1 MKGKIE
7 METQFA
13 ERMGHV
19 KKSFIR
25 EILKVTE
32 DPSVIS
38 FAGGLPNPASFPVEA
53 INRAAQAVL
62 MEDGADA
69 LQYSTTEG
77 YLPLREFICVRYEK
91 RFGLHISPEEI
102 LITNGSQQGLDLV
115 GKVFLNEGDGVLL
128 ESPGYLGAIQAFSLF
143 RPCFH
148 TVPLGED
155 GVDVSALRNVLETSE
170 PKLFYAV
177 PNFQNPSG
185 LTYSRSNR
193 EQVAAVL
200 KQHATIFIEDDP
212 YGELRFAGENAPS
225 MRAFLNGQSI
235 LLGSFSK
242 IVAPAMRLG
251 WICAKP
257 EIMEKLIIAKQASD
271 LHTNAFAQ
279 RVVARYLAENDLDAH
294 IAKIREMYKTRS
306 DWMVNAIARY
316 FPSEVC
322 CTRPEGGMFMWA
334 TLPEGMSAV
343 ELFERASKVRV
354 AFVPGAPFYV
364 DRSDSNTLR
373 LNYTNSD
380 EEAIEEGIKRLGQ
393 AMDEMLSGVRRT
405 AALAR

>member
-1 MKGKIE
+1 
-7 METQFA
+7 METVFA

-38 FAGGLPNPASFPVEA
+38 FAGGLPSPASFPVEA
-53 INRAAQAVL
+53 IDRAAQAVL
-62 MEDGADA
+62 EEDGANA

-77 YLPLREFICVRYEK
+77 FLPLREFICARYAK
-91 RFGLHISPEEI
+91 RFGLRVTPEEI
-102 LITNGSQQGLDLV
+102 LITNGSQQGLDLI
-115 GKVFLNEGDGVLL
+115 GKVFLDEGDGVLL
-128 ESPGYLGAIQAFSLF
+128 EAPGYLGAIQAFSLF
-143 RPCFH
+143 SPHFH
-148 TVPLGED
+148 TVPLRQD
-155 GVDVSALRNVLETSE
+155 GVAVDALQAVLETHA

-185 LTYSRSNR
+185 LSYSRANR
-193 EQVAAVL
+193 ERAAAVL
-200 KQHATIFIEDDP
+200 KQHDTIFIEDDP
-212 YGELRFAGENAPS
+212 YGELRFAGEEAPS
-225 MRAFLNGQSI
+225 MRTFLGGQSI

-257 EIMEKLIIAKQASD
+257 EIMEKLIVAKQASD

-279 RVVARYLAENDLDAH
+279 RVVARYLADNDLDKH
-294 IAKIREMYKTRS
+294 IEKIRQMYKMRS
-306 DWMVNAIARY
+306 DCMADAIARY
-316 FPSEVC
+316 FPPDVH
-322 CTRPEGGMFMWA
+322 CTRPQGGMFMWA
-334 TLPEGMSAV
+334 TLPEGMSSID
-343 ELFERASKVRV
+343 LFQRASAMRV

-364 DRSDSNTLR
+364 DRSDVNTLR

-380 EEAIEEGIKRLGQ
+380 EAAIQEGICRLGQ
-393 AMDEMLSGVRRT
+393 AMTEMLSGVGRVE
-405 AALAR
+405 ALAR

>member
-1 MKGKIE
+1 MHKL
-7 METQFA
+7 FA

-53 INRAAQAVL
+53 VNRAAQAVL
-62 MEDGADA
+62 TEDGADA

-77 YLPLREFICVRYEK
+77 YRPLREFICARYEK

-102 LITNGSQQGLDLV
+102 LITNGSQQGLDLI

-143 RPCFH
+143 LPHFH
-148 TVPLGED
+148 TVPLRKD
-155 GVDVSALRNVLETSE
+155 GVEVSALQDVLESCA

-193 EQVAAVL
+193 EQAAAVL
-200 KQHATIFIEDDP
+200 KQHETYFIEDDP
-212 YGELRFAGENAPS
+212 YGELRFAGEDAPS
-225 MRAFLNGQSI
+225 MRTFLDGQSI

-279 RVVARYLAENDLDAH
+279 RVVARYLVENDLDAH
-294 IAKIREMYKTRS
+294 IKKIREMYKTRS
-306 DWMVNAIARY
+306 DWMVEAIARY
-316 FPSEVC
+316 FPPEVQ

-334 TLPEGMSAV
+334 TLPEGMSSV
-343 ELFERASKVRV
+343 KLFEQASKMRV

-364 DRSDSNTLR
+364 DRSDTNTLR

-380 EEAIEEGIKRLGQ
+380 QAAIEEGIKRLGQ
-393 AMDEMLSGVRRT
+393 AICEMLADTHRNP
-405 AALAR
+405 ALAC

>member
-1 MKGKIE
+1 
-7 METQFA
+7 METLFA
-13 ERMGHV
+13 DRMGHV

-38 FAGGLPNPASFPVEA
+38 FAGGLPNPASFPVDA
-53 INRAAQAVL
+53 VNRASQAVL
-62 MEDGADA
+62 TEDGADA

-77 YLPLREFICVRYEK
+77 YLPLREFICARYEK

-102 LITNGSQQGLDLV
+102 LITSGSQQGLDLL

-143 RPCFH
+143 LPRFH
-148 TVPLGED
+148 TVPLRED
-155 GVDVSALRNVLETSE
+155 GVDVAALRDVLETHA

-193 EQVAAVL
+193 EQAAAIL
-200 KQHATIFIEDDP
+200 KQHTTFFIEDDP
-212 YGELRFAGENAPS
+212 YGELRFAGEDAPS
-225 MRAFLNGQSI
+225 MRAFLDGQSI

-271 LHTNAFAQ
+271 LHTNTFAQ
-279 RVVARYLAENDLDAH
+279 RVVARYLADNDLDAH
-294 IAKIREMYKTRS
+294 IEKIREMYKTRS
-306 DWMVNAIARY
+306 DWMVDAIARY
-316 FPSEVC
+316 FPSEVQ
-322 CTRPEGGMFMWA
+322 CTCPEGGMFMWA
-334 TLPEGMSAV
+334 TLPEGMSSV
-343 ELFERASKVRV
+343 KLFEQASKMRV
-354 AFVPGAPFYV
+354 AFVPGAPFYA
-364 DRSDSNTLR
+364 DRSDSNTFR

-393 AMDEMLSGVRRT
+393 AMSKMLSGVRRT
-405 AALAR
+405 AAVAR